1 MAIDL
6 SMLAGLPG
14 LIALIVCLRRGPAYA
29 FLNVYLPV
37 LLLLPD
43 ECRMP
48 ISGQL
53 NFSESAIIPIA
64 AFYLWREGRNW
75 VWSFTDFL
83 VLGFAALVSIS
94 EYMDTEYW
102 LAQHL
107 ALSMITTAIL
117 PYVVAK
123 GLIVQERMG
132 VAIAKRIT
140 ILATIVAI
148 VSVYQFRMTSNPFLN
163 FASHLFPGIDNGAS
177 FRYGFARIS
186 GPWTHP
192 ILAGVILAFAYRTA
206 RWLEWT
212 DSWPG
217 NVPLLTFSLDPTV
230 NGPKQG
236 RLVYI
241 SKVRFCEIALIVGSL
256 MTISRGPWLGAILA
270 AAVMM
275 LVRTRQR
282 TFITALALSAIFIA
296 AVPVY
301 YASDSYVSMNRFD
314 ASNEARESAAYRREM
329 IERYIV
335 IAEERPI
342 WGWGSDVRGK
352 GLYPRVEGM
361 DSIDNH
367 YLLLALNAGMYSLA
381 SMVLLLLWVP
391 ARLLGFGLRNTRDDP
406 VGSLAV
412 TLMGSFILLAISI
425 STAWLGAQTQ
435 PLLFIVAGWSEAL
448 LLIPVLTTA
457 KVASPMRMVSNGF
470 ERVMV

>member
-1 MAIDL
+1 VAIDL
-6 SMLAGLPG
+6 SMLAGLAG

-83 VLGFAALVSIS
+83 VLGFAALVSIA

-107 ALSMITTAIL
+107 ALSMITTAVL

-123 GLIVQERMG
+123 GLIVRERMG

-163 FASHLFPGIDNGAS
+163 FASHLFPGIENGAS

-192 ILAGVILAFAYRTA
+192 ILAGMILAFAYRTA

-217 NVPLLTFSLDPTV
+217 NVPLL
-230 NGPKQG
+230 
-236 RLVYI
+236 I

-270 AAVMM
+270 AVVMM
-275 LVRTRQR
+275 LVRARQR
-282 TFITALALSAIFIA
+282 TFITALALCAIFIA

-301 YASDSYVSMNRFD
+301 YASDSYVSVNRFD
-314 ASNEARESAAYRREM
+314 GSNEARESAAYRREM
-329 IERYIV
+329 IEQYMV
-335 IAEERPI
+335 IAAERPI
-342 WGWGSDVRGK
+342 WGWGSNVEGK

-367 YLLLALNAGMYSLA
+367 YLLLALNSGMYSLA

-406 VGSLAV
+406 TTSLAV

-448 LLIPVLTTA
+448 LLTPALMTA
-457 KVASPMRMVSNGF
+457 KVAPPMRTVIYGF